1 MITLHET
8 TNPEA
13 PALILPFG
21 RAAAPSWRAWI
32 GYGHIVFEQAE
43 GATRD
48 AAIRALLALL
58 SAQGSLEV
66 GAPQWV
72 CAQQLGEDDGKQW
85 LLACAEAAGQGGWTL
100 KIMEVV

>member
-1 MITLHET
+1 MITLDEM

-13 PALILPFG
+13 PALIPAFG
-21 RAAAPSWRAWI
+21 RAAAPSWRAWM

-48 AAIRALLALL
+48 AAIRALLTQLIG
-58 SAQGSLEV
+58 QGSLEV

-72 CAQQLGEDDGKQW
+72 CAQQLGGGSKQW
-85 LLACAEAAGQGGWTL
+85 LLACAEAVGAGWNL